1 MIRQQGTLSRS
12 AAGLD
17 KQVAELQT
25 LDHSMREVLSRWNR
39 IDQQLTA
46 GSQALHWKDG
56 ELKHLDSARAD
67 NKLKLAGL
75 QDLVRGLERS
85 QTEFKEHARQLE
97 LELQKSHQVV
107 VSKEARVGELEAQ
120 CQRSQDALASSSD
133 ALRTLERQ
141 SKIEQQLVAKKQARL
156 LEMESQHTRD
166 QKDVSDRDH
175 Q

>member
-1 MIRQQGTLSRS
+1 MVRE
-12 AAGLD
+12 AAC
-17 KQVAELQT
+17 
-25 LDHSMREVLSRWNR
+25 RIVLSCW
-39 IDQQLTA
+39 A
-46 GSQALHWKDG
+46 AG

-166 QKDVSDRDH
+166 QKVSACAKVARASMKH
-175 Q
+175 CSNSWQKCFV